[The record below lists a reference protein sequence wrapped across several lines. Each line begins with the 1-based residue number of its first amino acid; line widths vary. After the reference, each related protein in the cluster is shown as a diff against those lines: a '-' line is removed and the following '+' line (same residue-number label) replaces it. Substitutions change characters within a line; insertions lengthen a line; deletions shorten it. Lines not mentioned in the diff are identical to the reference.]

1 MRSSFDNEARE
12 QADTLEVRRWRFE
25 QLVKAGYAPEDASEI
40 AGDMRVDLDFARRL
54 VQRFGCP
61 PELAAK
67 ILT

>member
-1 MRSSFDNEARE
+1 MRSSFDSEARD

-25 QLVKAGYAPEDASEI
+25 QLVKAGYAAQDASEI
-40 AGDMRVDLDFARRL
+40 AGDLRIDLDFARRL

-61 PELAAK
+61 PEIAAK